1 MSMENKRERFHP
13 SAVLVYFIR
22 DIKHWV
28 FLFVLFLVDIDSG
41 RLYSILALS
50 ALILFLSAKSFI
62 KYWTHTYTLSSDH
75 ITLYKGIFN
84 KRETEITYERIQT
97 VKQRQWFFF
106 KPFNIIEVLIETA
119 STSPGEAEASLTAV
133 DESIIKTIE
142 SYRNQTSPDL
152 DEEKEIEAADNQFSL
167 KYQDVVLFGL
177 TDLTAI
183 LIVFTALSFVFEWIP
198 DRFFSELVSLV
209 GNVRGILIVGLMFM
223 GLLIIAALSLLK
235 SFLLFYD
242 YKAERHED
250 TLTISYGLFERKTQ
264 KIPLSKIQ
272 GIKVNKQLLRH
283 LFNRSSVELVIM
295 GGQESEGE
303 SLSIKNIYLFP
314 LISNDQV
321 YTRLNQFIP
330 DRAIEKP
337 EVKKVTQNRVW
348 YFLRWKMLAG
358 IPLVAIALYFNT
370 TIGIIASMI
379 LSIILLMA
387 WKKSQVQAYAI
398 QKNRLLCIQQFEG
411 FTTVQFFIMPQNV
424 QALSYSTSIAL
435 VNKDIGHMDVTF
447 KENEHPN
454 NYGLRYIKEKDSRRI
469 HEAFWETLERE
480 TDYVGFN

>member
-1 MSMENKRERFHP
+1 M
-13 SAVLVYFIR
+13 
-22 DIKHWV
+22 
-28 FLFVLFLVDIDSG
+28 
-41 RLYSILALS
+41 
-50 ALILFLSAKSFI
+50 
-62 KYWTHTYTLSSDH
+62 
-75 ITLYKGIFN
+75 YKGIFN

-209 GNVRGILIVGLMFM
+209 GNVSRHSDCGTHVYGSSYNCCVVTLKRASYFSM
-223 GLLIIAALSLLK
+223 IIK
-235 SFLLFYD
+235 HI
-242 YKAERHED
+242 RHED

-303 SLSIKNIYLFP
+303 SLSIKKVYLFQL

-379 LSIILLMA
+379 LIIILLMA

-447 KENEHPN
+447 KENEHPT
-454 NYGLRYIKEKDSRRI
+454 NYGMRYIKEKDSRRI
-469 HEAFWETLERE
+469 HELFWEALERE